1 MGTQVNICSTLEN
14 RITDLEK
21 QSSDQNDQIKVSENK
36 IRERLEVVENEVKE
50 DFRSSK
56 QEIKKLR
63 EYSIFRLYSFCP
75 IFDHFTTALY
85 LPRLCTCDPPQL
97 HE

>member
-1 MGTQVNICSTLEN
+1 M
-14 RITDLEK
+14 EK

-63 EYSIFRLYSFCP
+63 EYSIFRLYSFCQ
-75 IFDHFTTALY
+75 IFDHFTTTLY